1 MTLLKQ
7 AFDCKN
13 YPLLL
18 SNIAARVVICSF
30 LLAILNTQA
39 NPFVVGGFLINPGS
53 DKSNVIVS
61 HGFPIPLPASE
72 TDTSPRT
79 ELALQSKLS
88 PASNINPINTTT
100 ATPTTTT
107 TTTTTTPT
115 SLPASAMG
123 MVGAS
128 QVFAPAKIPLE
139 IRSIP
144 EKLPDPAP
152 IPVIA
157 PATVINFG
165 DVTSVEKSPAAL
177 LPAQQAVQTFPVK
190 VAGPKSIDINPSTGP
205 LMSGRSLIDVF
216 NQALAND
223 PLFRAAIKDHEANT
237 ANLMIGRSAVLPK
250 LSASANMSTNKLTNT
265 STGSVSQTYDNY
277 PSSNNYIQILQPL
290 FDLGSFAKYRQG
302 MYQKDYGDA
311 KFQADT
317 YELLARVTQSYLEVL
332 YSEDLISYLTSQRD
346 SYLGQM
352 NAADKSFRYGDMS
365 KIDYLEAKSAYE
377 NSLYQLL
384 EAEQQSRDSRR
395 KLGVFIGESDISSI
409 KINKL
414 RTGKQYIPKLPAN
427 FQQLLDIAQNQ
438 NYSFIAAQH
447 KLSYSKEEINKSSAN
462 FYPQVNAIANWSRQN
477 SFSVNTVNL
486 ISNQTLAGVQVSWPL
501 FSSGETLGQ
510 TRQAVA
516 LYEKSKEEYEGLKL
530 NTGVDLEKFYDQIH
544 LFGSKIQ
551 ILENTLEALQESKK
565 ATVYGVAAGI
575 RSNVDVLLAIKNI
588 FNTQKDLAQARY
600 SYINSCVKVLQLSGL
615 LKIDDLE
622 NISSIYFSRAPLT
635 SLDQSGPRAL
645 NIKSRP

>member
-1 MTLLKQ
+1 MLGK

-13 YPLLL
+13 YPRLL
-18 SNIAARVVICSF
+18 SHIAARAVICSF

-39 NPFVVGGFLINPGS
+39 KPFVVGDFLIKPES
-53 DKSNVIVS
+53 DESNVSVS
-61 HGFPIPLPASE
+61 QGDLTPLPASE
-72 TDTSPRT
+72 IDTPPFA
-79 ELALQSKLS
+79 ELAVQSEVS
-88 PASNINPINTTT
+88 PT
-100 ATPTTTT
+100 ATPAV
-107 TTTTTTPT
+107 T
-115 SLPASAMG
+115 SVTLPASAKG
-123 MVGAS
+123 MVDVS
-128 QVFAPAKIPLE
+128 PVLAPAKIPLE
-139 IRSIP
+139 PKSIP

-152 IPVIA
+152 VSVISPKA
-157 PATVINFG
+157 IIDFG
-165 DVTSVEKSPAAL
+165 DVTLLEKSSATL
-177 LPAQQAVQTFPVK
+177 LPAQQAVQASTVK
-190 VAGPKSIDINPSTGP
+190 VAGPKIIDVNPSTGP
-205 LMSGRSLIDVF
+205 LMSGRSLIDVY

-223 PLFRAAIKDHEANT
+223 PLFRAAIKDHEATT

-265 STGSVSQTYDNY
+265 YAGAASQTYDNY

-311 KFQADT
+311 KFQAET

-332 YSEDLISYLTSQRD
+332 YSEDLISYLTTQRD

-414 RTGKQYIPKLPAN
+414 RAGKQYSPKLPAK

-510 TRQAVA
+510 TLQAVA

-544 LFGSKIQ
+544 LFSSKIQ
-551 ILENTLEALQESKK
+551 ILESALEALQESKK
-565 ATVYGVAAGI
+565 ATIYGVAAGI

-600 SYINSCVKVLQLSGL
+600 SYIISCVKVLQLSGL

-622 NISSIYFSRAPLT
+622 NISATYFSRAP
-635 SLDQSGPRAL
+635 
-645 NIKSRP
+645 

>member
-1 MTLLKQ
+1 MLGK

-18 SNIAARVVICSF
+18 SHIAARAVICSF

-39 NPFVVGGFLINPGS
+39 KPFVVGDFLINPES
-53 DKSNVIVS
+53 DESNVSVS
-61 HGFPIPLPASE
+61 QGALTPLPTSE
-72 TDTSPRT
+72 IDTPPFAEFAVQSEVSP
-79 ELALQSKLS
+79 
-88 PASNINPINTTT
+88 T
-100 ATPTTTT
+100 ATPT
-107 TTTTTTPT
+107 PT
-115 SLPASAMG
+115 AASVTLPASAKG
-123 MVGAS
+123 MVDVS
-128 QVFAPAKIPLE
+128 PVLAPAKIPLE
-139 IRSIP
+139 PKSLA
-144 EKLPDPAP
+144 EKLSDPAP
-152 IPVIA
+152 VSVISPKA
-157 PATVINFG
+157 IIDFG
-165 DVTSVEKSPAAL
+165 DVTLLEKSSATL
-177 LPAQQAVQTFPVK
+177 LPAQQAVQASTVR
-190 VAGPKSIDINPSTGP
+190 VAGPKIIDVNPSPGP
-205 LMSGRSLIDVF
+205 LMSGRSLIDVY

-223 PLFRAAIKDHEANT
+223 PLFRAAIKDHEATT

-265 STGSVSQTYDNY
+265 YAGAASQTYDNY

-332 YSEDLISYLTSQRD
+332 YSEDLIGYLTTQRD

-414 RTGKQYIPKLPAN
+414 HAGKQYSPKLPPK

-510 TRQAVA
+510 TLQAVA

-551 ILENTLEALQESKK
+551 ILESALEALQESKK
-565 ATVYGVAAGI
+565 ATIYGVAAGI

-600 SYINSCVKVLQLSGL
+600 SYIISCVKVLQLSGL

-622 NISSIYFSRAPLT
+622 NISATYFSRAP
-635 SLDQSGPRAL
+635 
-645 NIKSRP
+645 